1 MRHSQENETTSS
13 IGNLLTEEMSLYEK
27 DYVYYDIES
36 STEEVENDTAS
47 VIGSGSAGLVVV
59 LGRDIQNRISHSR

>member
-1 MRHSQENETTSS
+1 M
-13 IGNLLTEEMSLYEK
+13 TEEMSVYEK
-27 DYVYYDIES
+27 DYVYYDIAS

-59 LGRDIQNRISHSR
+59 LGRNT